1 MSTISRISEKSL
13 EMNVNENIV
22 VAIRR
27 WGGVFSRAFIYGF
40 TLRGE
45 TRHGFDSSINLPG
58 TASFLFA
65 LQYKKP
71 ISKSVNTYR
80 FLINSDK
87 RKRQH
92 ILLLISSILYRNVW
106 YAFPLIIDSSE
117 LSRNSPN
124 FLQRTC
130 FVRVEDFPPHT
141 FDRNV
146 HLVEIDANRLIGRVF
161 SSEEEKLPI
170 YTGENFLKTI
180 KEITPIHVGEIE
192 KISWDYVY
200 EKMKTIRVKKE
211 VLKEMRREEE
221 RQYYR
226 FTSGFFSM

>member
-1 MSTISRISEKSL
+1 MPTRSRISEKSL

-22 VAIRR
+22 VAIRQ

-40 TLRGE
+40 TLRAE
-45 TRHGFDSSINLPG
+45 AYHGFDSSINLPG

-71 ISKSVNTYR
+71 ISESGNIYR

-87 RKRQH
+87 RRQQH
-92 ILLLISSILYRNVW
+92 ILLWISSLRYRNVW
-106 YAFPLIIDSSE
+106 YVFPLIIDSLE
-117 LSRNSPN
+117 LSRSSPN

-130 FVRVEDFPPHT
+130 FVRVQDFPSHT
-141 FDRNV
+141 FDRNM

-170 YTGENFLKTI
+170 YTGEGFLKTI
-180 KEITPIHVGEIE
+180 KELTPIYIGEI
-192 KISWDYVY
+192 KKFSWDYVY
-200 EKMKTIRVKKE
+200 EKMRAIGVKEE
-211 VLKEMRREEE
+211 VLEEMRREEE
-221 RQYYR
+221 RQYHR

>member
-1 MSTISRISEKSL
+1 MRRRISEKSL

-22 VAIRR
+22 ATIRR
-27 WGGVFSRAFIYGF
+27 WGGIFSRAFIYGF

-45 TRHGFDSSINLPG
+45 ARHGFDSSINLPG
-58 TASFLFA
+58 TTSFLFA

-71 ISKSVNTYR
+71 ISKSGNRYR
-80 FLINSDK
+80 FSINSDTH
-87 RKRQH
+87 KRQH
-92 ILLLISSILYRNVW
+92 ILLWISSLQYRNIW
-106 YAFPLIIDSSE
+106 YAFPLIIDSLE
-117 LSRNSPN
+117 LSRSSPN

-130 FVRVEDFPPHT
+130 FVRVQDFPSHT

-170 YTGENFLKTI
+170 YTGEIFLEKI
-180 KEITPIHVGEIE
+180 KELIPINIREIE
-192 KISWDYVY
+192 KLSWDYIY
-200 EKMKTIRVKKE
+200 EKMRAIGVKKE
-211 VLKEMRREEE
+211 VLEEMRSEEG
-221 RQYYR
+221 RQYHR

>member
-1 MSTISRISEKSL
+1 MRSRISEKSL

-40 TLRGE
+40 TLRAE
-45 TRHGFDSSINLPG
+45 ARHGFDSSINLPG

-71 ISKSVNTYR
+71 ISKSGNIYR

-87 RKRQH
+87 RRQQH
-92 ILLLISSILYRNVW
+92 ILLWISSLRYRNVW
-106 YAFPLIIDSSE
+106 YAFPLIIDSLE
-117 LSRNSPN
+117 LSRSSPN

-130 FVRVEDFPPHT
+130 FVRVQDFPPHT
-141 FDRNV
+141 FDRNK
-146 HLVEIDANRLIGRVF
+146 HLVEIDTNRFIGRVF

-180 KEITPIHVGEIE
+180 KELTPIYVGEIE
-192 KISWDYVY
+192 RLSWDYVY
-200 EKMKTIRVKKE
+200 EKMRAIGVKE
-211 VLKEMRREEE
+211 ELLEEMRREEE
-221 RQYYR
+221 RQYHR